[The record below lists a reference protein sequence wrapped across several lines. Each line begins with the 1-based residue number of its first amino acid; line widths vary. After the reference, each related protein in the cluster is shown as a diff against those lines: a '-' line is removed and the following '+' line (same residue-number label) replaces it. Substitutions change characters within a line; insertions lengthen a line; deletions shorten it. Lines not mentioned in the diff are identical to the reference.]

1 MSVNTRI
8 DQTMEHD
15 NHRDIRMESHIIFSI
30 IYTLTYNNEPV
41 PLCFISIIYILYTH
55 VSNGPL

>member
-1 MSVNTRI
+1 VK
-8 DQTMEHD
+8 DGQKCEEEEEEEEE
-15 NHRDIRMESHIIFSI
+15 ESHIIFSI